1 MPEGTGAR
9 SVNEAESQLLFRKL
23 DPLMSTQT
31 LERAIGLIRIL
42 AGGGAEG
49 CRLVDLQQTSGLTKP
64 TVHRILGTLKQQGM
78 VEQVEDSRR
87 YRLGQEMAV
96 LGWSANRTVYDLKEL
111 AAEDLAAV
119 AAKTG
124 DTGFLSIRSG
134 TEAVCIDRQAGNYP
148 VKAFTVEVGTR
159 RPLGVGATGVALLA
173 ALLPDEAETVL
184 DAIKGSLDRFPDAG
198 LPQIREAMQRARQ
211 VGYALSDGLML
222 KGVRGVAVVIRDG
235 AGRPI
240 AGIGTAAINDR
251 LPRSRIPEIVRI
263 LRIHAN
269 HVEQRIATAESGTG
283 TGSVRRFRVAA
294 GKPTVHKRSR

>member
-1 MPEGTGAR
+1 
-9 SVNEAESQLLFRKL
+9 
-23 DPLMSTQT
+23 MSTQT
-31 LERAIGLIRIL
+31 LERAIGLLRIL
-42 AGGGAEG
+42 AACGTEG
-49 CRLVDLQQTSGLTKP
+49 CRLVDLQLASGLTKP

-78 VEQVEDSRR
+78 AEQVDDSRR

-96 LGWSANRTVYDLKEL
+96 LGWAANRTVYDLKEL

-124 DTGFLSIRSG
+124 DTGFLAIRSG
-134 TEAVCIDRQAGNYP
+134 TEAVCIDRQAGAYP

-159 RPLGVGATGVALLA
+159 RPLGVGATGVILLA
-173 ALLPDEAETVL
+173 ALDPDEAEAVL
-184 DAIKGSLDRFPDAG
+184 ESVKGSLARFPNAE
-198 LPQIREAMQRARQ
+198 LRKVREAVQRAREA
-211 VGYALSDGLML
+211 GYALSDGLML

-251 LPRSRIPEIVRI
+251 LPPSRIAEVVKV
-263 LRIHAN
+263 LRVHAN

-283 TGSVRRFRVAA
+283 TGSVRRFRSAA
-294 GKPTVHKRSR
+294 GKPAVHKRSR

>member
-1 MPEGTGAR
+1 
-9 SVNEAESQLLFRKL
+9 
-23 DPLMSTQT
+23 MSTQT

-42 AGGGAEG
+42 AAGGTEG

-78 VEQVEDSRR
+78 VEQVDDSRR
-87 YRLGQEMAV
+87 YRLGQELAV
-96 LGWSANRTVYDLKEL
+96 LGWSANRTVYDIKEL

-124 DTGFLSIRSG
+124 DTGFLAIRSG
-134 TEAVCIDRQAGNYP
+134 TEAVCIDRLAGAYP

-173 ALLPDEAETVL
+173 ALPPDESEAVL
-184 DAIKGSLDRFPDAG
+184 DVVKESLVRYPNAG
-198 LPQIREAMQRARQ
+198 LRQIREAVQRARQ
-211 VGYALSDGLML
+211 AGYALSDGLML
-222 KGVRGVAVVIRDG
+222 KGVRGVAVVIRDS

-240 AGIGTAAINDR
+240 AGIGIGAINDR
-251 LPRSRIPEIVRI
+251 LSPSRIPEIVRV
-263 LRIHAN
+263 LRHHAN
-269 HVEQRIATAESGTG
+269 HIEQRIATAESGTG

-294 GKPTVHKRSR
+294 GKSIVHKKSK

>member
-1 MPEGTGAR
+1 
-9 SVNEAESQLLFRKL
+9 
-23 DPLMSTQT
+23 MSTQT

-42 AGGGAEG
+42 AAGGTEG

-64 TVHRILGTLKQQGM
+64 TVHRILDTLKQQGM
-78 VEQVEDSRR
+78 VEQLEDSRR
-87 YRLGQEMAV
+87 YRLGQELAV

-134 TEAVCIDRQAGNYP
+134 TEAVCIDRQAGSYP

-173 ALLPDEAETVL
+173 ALAPDEAEVVL
-184 DAIKGSLDRFPDAG
+184 DAVKGNLARFPNAG
-198 LPQIREAMQRARQ
+198 LRQIRAAVERARRA
-211 VGYALSDGLML
+211 GYALSEGLML
-222 KGVRGVAVVIRDG
+222 KGVSGVAVVIRDG

-240 AGIGTAAINDR
+240 AGIGTAAITDR
-251 LPRSRIPEIVRI
+251 MSPARIPEIVRI

-283 TGSVRRFRVAA
+283 TGSVRRFRAAA
-294 GKPTVHKRSR
+294 GRTVAHKRSK

>member
-1 MPEGTGAR
+1 MEIAGVWSA
-9 SVNEAESQLLFRKL
+9 SKAEWHNLFRKL
-23 DPLMSTQT
+23 DQLMSTQT

-42 AGGGAEG
+42 AAGGAEG

-124 DTGFLSIRSG
+124 DTGFLAIRSG
-134 TEAVCIDRQAGNYP
+134 TEAVCIDRQAGAYP

-173 ALLPDEAETVL
+173 ALPPDEAESVL
-184 DAIKGSLDRFPDAG
+184 DAVKGSLARFPNAG
-198 LPQIREAMQRARQ
+198 LRQIREAVQRARHA
-211 VGYALSDGLML
+211 GYALSDGLML

-251 LPRSRIPEIVRI
+251 LPPSRIPEILRV

-269 HVEQRIATAESGTG
+269 HIEQRIATAESGTG
-283 TGSVRRFRVAA
+283 TGSVRRFRAVA

>member
-1 MPEGTGAR
+1 MHEGTGAR
-9 SVNEAESQLLFRKL
+9 SANEAESQLLFRKL

-134 TEAVCIDRQAGNYP
+134 TEAVCIDRQAGTYP

-235 AGRPI
+235 MGRPI

-251 LPRSRIPEIVRI
+251 FPRSRIPEIVRI

-269 HVEQRIATAESGTG
+269 HIEQRIATAESGTG

-294 GKPTVHKRSR
+294 GKPIVHKRSR

>member
-1 MPEGTGAR
+1 
-9 SVNEAESQLLFRKL
+9 
-23 DPLMSTQT
+23 MSTQT
-31 LERAIGLIRIL
+31 LERAIELIRIL
-42 AGGGAEG
+42 AAGGTEG
-49 CRLVDLQQTSGLTKP
+49 CRLVDLQQASGLTKP

-78 VEQVEDSRR
+78 VEQLEDSRR

-111 AAEDLAAV
+111 AAEDLGAV

-124 DTGFLSIRSG
+124 DTGFLAIRSG
-134 TEAVCIDRQAGNYP
+134 TEAVCIDRLAGAYP

-173 ALLPDEAETVL
+173 ALPADEAESVL
-184 DAIKGSLDRFPDAG
+184 DAVKAGLSRFPNAG
-198 LPQIREAMQRARQ
+198 LRQVREAVQRAREA
-211 VGYALSDGLML
+211 GYAVSEGLML
-222 KGVRGVAVVIRDG
+222 KGVRGVAVVIRDS

-251 LPRSRIPEIVRI
+251 FPRSRIPEVVAI
-263 LRIHAN
+263 LRFHAN
-269 HVEQRIATAESGTG
+269 RIEQRIATAESGTG

-294 GKPTVHKRSR
+294 GRSVVHKRSK

>member
-1 MPEGTGAR
+1 
-9 SVNEAESQLLFRKL
+9 
-23 DPLMSTQT
+23 MSTQT

-42 AGGGAEG
+42 AAGGNEG
-49 CRLVDLQQTSGLTKP
+49 CRLVDLQQASGLTKP
-64 TVHRILGTLKQQGM
+64 TVHRILDTLKQQGM
-78 VEQVEDSRR
+78 VEQLEDSRR
-87 YRLGQEMAV
+87 YRLGQELAV

-119 AAKTG
+119 ASKTG

-134 TEAVCIDRQAGNYP
+134 TEAVCIDRQAGSYP

-173 ALLPDEAETVL
+173 ALEPDEAEAVL
-184 DAIKGSLDRFPDAG
+184 VAVQGSLARVPNAG
-198 LPQIREAMQRARQ
+198 LRQIREAVERARR

-222 KGVRGVAVVIRDG
+222 KGVRGVAVAIRDG

-240 AGIGTAAINDR
+240 AGIGTAAITDR
-251 LPRSRIPEIVRI
+251 MPPSRIPEIVRI
-263 LRIHAN
+263 LRVHAN

-283 TGSVRRFRVAA
+283 TDSVRRFRAAA
-294 GKPTVHKRSR
+294 GRPVAHKRSK

>member
-1 MPEGTGAR
+1 MFPR
-9 SVNEAESQLLFRKL
+9 SGRIAGLFRKL
-23 DPLMSTQT
+23 DPPMTTQT
-31 LERAIGLIRIL
+31 LERAIELIRIL
-42 AGGGAEG
+42 AASGTEG
-49 CRLVDLQQTSGLTKP
+49 CRLVDLQKTSGLTKP

-111 AAEDLAAV
+111 AAEDLGAV

-124 DTGFLSIRSG
+124 DTGFLAIRSG
-134 TEAVCIDRQAGNYP
+134 TEAVCIDRLAGAYP

-173 ALLPDEAETVL
+173 ALSPDEAEAVL
-184 DAIKGSLDRFPDAG
+184 DAVKAGLTRFPNAG
-198 LPQIREAMQRARQ
+198 LQQIREAVQRAREA
-211 VGYALSDGLML
+211 GYAVSDGLML
-222 KGVRGVAVVIRDG
+222 KGVRGVAVVIRDS

-251 LPRSRIPEIVRI
+251 FPKSRIPEVVRI
-263 LRIHAN
+263 LRFHAN
-269 HVEQRIATAESGTG
+269 RIEQRIAAAESGTG
-283 TGSVRRFRVAA
+283 TGSVRRVRATEGRPV
-294 GKPTVHKRSR
+294 VHKRSK